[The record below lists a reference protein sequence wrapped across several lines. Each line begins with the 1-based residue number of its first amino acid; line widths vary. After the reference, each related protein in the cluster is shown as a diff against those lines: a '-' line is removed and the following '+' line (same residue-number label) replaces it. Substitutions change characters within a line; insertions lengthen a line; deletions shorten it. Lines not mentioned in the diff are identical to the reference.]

1 VIRKILLVPAVAG
14 LLVLNTPVA
23 HAALVA
29 SGCGL
34 GHTGA
39 TDTAAAGYAVFDDQ
53 GSHTLRCYVTVDGV
67 ERATTPTA
75 TGTGVVVTA
84 GPVSYATWAW
94 STVAV
99 CTEVDGVTTG
109 CDHSPDVVQ
118 SVFQTLDRAC
128 QVDLCLAPPPWFD
141 PTLLDPLVCPLLGAL
156 APGVP
161 GVVDVTPYGDVTVA
175 GVGLVWDCPPYGV

>member
-1 VIRKILLVPAVAG
+1 MIRKVLLVPAVAT
-14 LLVLNTPVA
+14 LLALNAPAA

-53 GSHTLRCYVTVDGV
+53 GSHTLRCYVTVDGT
-67 ERATTPTA
+67 EQATTPTA

-84 GPVSYATWAW
+84 GPVSYDASPW
-94 STVAV
+94 SALAV
-99 CTEVDGVTTG
+99 CAEVDGVTTV
-109 CDHSPDVVQ
+109 CDGSADIVQ
-118 SVFQTLDRAC
+118 GVYRAYDLLC
-128 QVDLCLAPPPWFD
+128 EVDACPTFWLSQLLE
-141 PTLLDPLVCPLLGAL
+141 PTLCPVLASL

-161 GVVDVTPYGDVTVA
+161 GVVDIDAEGDTAVA
-175 GVGLVWDCPPYGV
+175 GLGQVRDCPPYGV